1 MKRAG
6 HDAILAKG
14 WVAAHHWLL
23 LRRISQLSL
32 LLLFMVGPLGG
43 PWLLDGNF
51 ASSVFADRI
60 RLSEPF
66 IVAQQFAAGHR
77 LPATA
82 LYGALTLIVFYILF
96 GGRVFCSWVCP
107 INMLTDAAAWL
118 RHRLGLPPGR
128 VPPRATRYWLL
139 FGVLAAAA
147 ATGSLVWE
155 VVNPVTLLPRELLF
169 GFSSGIAVVVA
180 VFIYDF
186 LVAPRGWC
194 GHLCPMG
201 AFYAILGRYSL
212 IRVRARRRDACT
224 DCADCFIVCPEPQVI
239 KPALKGSGTPV
250 ILGSACTNC
259 GRCIDVCAENVFDVT
274 LRFDRRA
281 GALPTKS
288 A

>member
-1 MKRAG
+1 MATG
-6 HDAILAKG
+6 THYSA
-14 WVAAHHWLL
+14 
-23 LRRISQLSL
+23 
-32 LLLFMVGPLGG
+32 LLFKEIAHFNGGLFEDTSALPLS
-43 PWLLDGNF
+43 
-51 ASSVFADRI
+51 A
-60 RLSEPF
+60 
-66 IVAQQFAAGHR
+66 AQ
-77 LPATA
+77 LE
-82 LYGALTLIVFYILF
+82 
-96 GGRVFCSWVCP
+96 
-107 INMLTDAAAWL
+107 MLTDAAAWL

-224 DCADCFIVCPEPQVI
+224 DCADDGDAV
-239 KPALKGSGTPV
+239 
-250 ILGSACTNC
+250 
-259 GRCIDVCAENVFDVT
+259 
-274 LRFDRRA
+274 A
-281 GALPTKS
+281 GAADDDAALDLS
-288 A
+288 RGDESGGRGGERRVVDRLG